1 MIDILLI
8 FLCFAAALLAVA
20 ILLQPDRFVVTRAA
34 VIDASPQKVFACINN
49 LRNWESWS
57 PWAKLDPNAATSYD
71 GPAAGP
77 GAVFDWSG
85 NKNVGAGRMTIVGS
99 QPNARVDIR
108 LDMRKPFKAS
118 NDVSFILTPE
128 GRGAEASAGWL
139 TRALGF
145 DKSASGAKTLVTW
158 SMSGNAG
165 FIGKAMNLL
174 MNCDKMVG
182 GQFEQGLANLNALF
196 NK

>member
-1 MIDILLI
+1 
-8 FLCFAAALLAVA
+8 
-20 ILLQPDRFVVTRAA
+20 
-34 VIDASPQKVFACINN
+34 VFACINN

-57 PWAKLDPNAATSYD
+57 PWAKLDPNAQTHFD

-77 GAVFDWSG
+77 GAVFEWSG
-85 NKNVGAGRMTIVGS
+85 NNAVGAGRMTIVDS
-99 QPNARVDIR
+99 RPNARVDIR
-108 LDMRKPFKAS
+108 LDMRKPIKAS

-128 GRGAEASAGWL
+128 GRGAEASAGWFA
-139 TRALGF
+139 RALGF
-145 DKSASGAKTLVTW
+145 DKSASDVKTLVTW